1 LAISRRQRRAG
12 LVVAVGREL
21 VGEPVEHGDRDRGAA
36 AGGDS
41 GVRTA
46 GSGPSGEPYTFTQPV
61 LDTVSIAAADEQH
74 RKPRSDGHFTD
85 MCNICP
91 RHGGAVGGGDSP

>member
-1 LAISRRQRRAG
+1 
-12 LVVAVGREL
+12 
-21 VGEPVEHGDRDRGAA
+21 
-36 AGGDS
+36 
-41 GVRTA
+41 
-46 GSGPSGEPYTFTQPV
+46 V